1 MGPAMTTRQIASRTL
16 GSNGPVVS
24 AIGLGCM
31 GMSDFYGPATESES
45 IVTIHAELGAPG
57 IALTGEE
64 LAGIARVIARDAAAG
79 ARYPA
84 AQMAMLDSEKQ
95 TVRA

>member
-1 MGPAMTTRQIASRTL
+1 MGPAMTTQIASRTL
-16 GSNGPVVS
+16 GTDGPVVS
-24 AIGLGCM
+24 AVGLGCM

-45 IVTIHAELGAPG
+45 IAAIHAALDASG

-64 LAGIARVIARDAAAG
+64 LAEIARVIPRDAAAG

-84 AQMAMLDSEKQ
+84 AQMATLDSEKQ